1 MKIEQSEKRANNGRS
16 GTTAKASVLSKR
28 KEQTRNRG
36 ILKKIFMF
44 IILDAVGSDPFLAAA
59 EEGKQTADEG
69 RFHHAKVIQ
78 IHS

>member
-1 MKIEQSEKRANNGRS
+1 MDALGQQPK
-16 GTTAKASVLSKR
+16 LLCFLKR
-28 KEQTRNRG
+28 KEQTRNRR

-59 EEGKQTADEG
+59 EEGKQIADEG
-69 RFHHAKVIQ
+69 RFHHPKVIQ